1 MFSWLPKNVST
12 FGGDVDAILS
22 LIYYIVAIWFVLT
35 YAAIIYCLIRYRR
48 RPGREAR
55 YVDGNSLR
63 QYGWLLG
70 LGVIVFLLD
79 IGIDVHGEQV
89 WQKVKGQLPKP
100 GVQVQVTGKQF
111 IWEVVYPGPDGVL
124 STPDDHRLNG
134 ELHVPVNQVVHVK
147 LTAQDVIHSFFLPH
161 LRLKQDAM
169 PGHTITVWFEATEAG
184 VYPIPCAELCG
195 SGHTGM
201 LGQLTVH
208 TPEAYDVWVKQQWP
222 TS

>member
-12 FGGDVDAILS
+12 FGGDVDSILY
-22 LIYYIVAIWFVLT
+22 LIYYIVGIWFVLT

-48 RPGREAR
+48 RQGQRAR
-55 YVDGNSLR
+55 YIDGNSLR
-63 QYGWLLG
+63 QYGWILLLG
-70 LGVIVFLLD
+70 AIVFLLD
-79 IGIDVHGEQV
+79 IGIDVRGEQV
-89 WQKVKGQLPKP
+89 WHKIKGELPAP

-111 IWEVVYPGPDGVL
+111 VWEVVYPGPDGAFE
-124 STPDDHRLNG
+124 TPDDKRIDG
-134 ELHVPVNQVVHVK
+134 ELHVPVHQVVHVH
-147 LTAQDVIHSFFLPH
+147 LTAKDVIHSFFLPN

-169 PGHTITVWFEATEAG
+169 PGHTLTLWFEVTEPG

-208 TPEAYDVWVKQQWP
+208 TPEDYAKWVKQQWP